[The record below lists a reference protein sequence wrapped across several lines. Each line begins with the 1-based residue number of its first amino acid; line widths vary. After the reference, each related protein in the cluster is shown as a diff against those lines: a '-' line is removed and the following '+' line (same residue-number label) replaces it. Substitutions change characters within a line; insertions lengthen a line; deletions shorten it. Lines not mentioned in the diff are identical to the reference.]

1 MQFLRTIQPIL
12 LQPLTYSLKSGHL
25 EALYEIDLFSRE
37 NEACHRG
44 KLASTVQ
51 DRDRHRD
58 HIFVP
63 HYSIEDGSSA
73 MLLMSGMASWV
84 GGLAR
89 FPKNAKPRLH
99 LSELHTSPWTF
110 EDEYRPSNC
119 DM

>member
-1 MQFLRTIQPIL
+1 
-12 LQPLTYSLKSGHL
+12 
-25 EALYEIDLFSRE
+25 
-37 NEACHRG
+37 
-44 KLASTVQ
+44 
-51 DRDRHRD
+51 
-58 HIFVP
+58 
-63 HYSIEDGSSA
+63 

-89 FPKNAKPRLH
+89 FPKNAKPGLH